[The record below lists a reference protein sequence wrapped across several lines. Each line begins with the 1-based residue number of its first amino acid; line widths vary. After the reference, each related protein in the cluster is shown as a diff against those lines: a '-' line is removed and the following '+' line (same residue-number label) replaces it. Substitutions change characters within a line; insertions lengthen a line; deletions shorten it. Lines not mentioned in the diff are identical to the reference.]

1 MSRIKTT
8 TDDTDDADVGFPD
21 LTGGTIPEIRGI
33 RGLVIRANPW
43 RPRMSRIK
51 TTTDDTDD
59 ADYGVPDL
67 TGGTIPEVRGIRGF
81 GDPREIRGRPRRSRI
96 KTTTDDHG

>member
-33 RGLVIRANPW
+33 RG
-43 RPRMSRIK
+43 
-51 TTTDDTDD
+51 
-59 ADYGVPDL
+59 
-67 TGGTIPEVRGIRGF
+67 F
-81 GDPREIRGRPRRSRI
+81 GDPRESAAPPDG
-96 KTTTDDHG
+96 TDDADVGFPTSPAEPSLKSV

>member
-33 RGLVIRANPW
+33 RGFDDLRESVAA
-43 RPRMSRIK
+43 
-51 TTTDDTDD
+51 TDVTDQN
-59 ADYGVPDL
+59 
-67 TGGTIPEVRGIRGF
+67 E
-81 GDPREIRGRPRRSRI
+81 
-96 KTTTDDHG
+96 HG